1 MEFWK
6 DLIKKFEQDFM
17 KFDKLVIMVLS
28 NLFTVF
34 FFSLTGSIFW
44 GVMITFGL
52 VLLKELVYD
61 KLIRKGEISTVDISP
76 GSIGVFIGW
85 ISTVLVLAF

>member
-6 DLIKKFEQDFM
+6 DFEQDFM
-17 KFDKLVIMVLS
+17 KFDKLMIMLIS
-28 NLFTVF
+28 NLLTVF
-34 FFSLTGSIFW
+34 FFALTNSIFW

-52 VLLKELVYD
+52 VLLKELIYD
-61 KLIRKGEISTVDISP
+61 KLIRKGEISTVDITA

-85 ISTVLVLAF
+85 ISTILVLAF